1 MDGLDD
7 FLKANAPV
15 DDSGADQVP
24 TDPQAAADPVK
35 ADAGD
40 PPADPTPPADPAPT
54 ADRPRGPDGK
64 FIAKGDAQPVDP
76 AAAGAPPAPQE
87 PTLDHA
93 ALIGERR
100 RRQDAEERY
109 RVLEER
115 LNKLETPAQPAP
127 ELWDDPDAYFN
138 HRLTGVMPQ
147 LTEQIKAELRADR
160 IRESATEARS
170 KYQDYDQA
178 IDVFHEI
185 AAQNPALYQQ
195 MEMAR
200 DPAEFA
206 YSKAKSE
213 LEIRQH
219 GGLDGLIEARV
230 KAALEKAQ
238 PAPVQTPPVPDTLA
252 DAQSARGSSAET
264 LHIPTFD
271 EILKR

>member
-1 MDGLDD
+1 
-7 FLKANAPV
+7 
-15 DDSGADQVP
+15 
-24 TDPQAAADPVK
+24 
-35 ADAGD
+35 
-40 PPADPTPPADPAPT
+40 
-54 ADRPRGPDGK
+54 
-64 FIAKGDAQPVDP
+64 
-76 AAAGAPPAPQE
+76 
-87 PTLDHA
+87 
-93 ALIGERR
+93 
-100 RRQDAEERY
+100 
-109 RVLEER
+109 
-115 LNKLETPAQPAP
+115 
-127 ELWDDPDAYFN
+127 
-138 HRLTGVMPQ
+138 MPQ